1 MDINLFNKLVLT
13 KGQSV
18 DDEETRQLENLT
30 TIFPYCQTGHL
41 LFSKVLRDQGSQ
53 LCEMKIKTAAAYSID
68 RVKLKHFLVTQEA
81 INDQDIH
88 QQELEG
94 NGKVVDEGNN
104 DVDLD
109 LQLEETESEKTLTR
123 EHLDVPEINSEE
135 EVTTQPEDLEE
146 PTVDNIQNKSEE
158 SNKSVSI
165 DLGAEEDI
173 TEVNQGQD
181 SEDSIHS
188 KKVTVELKS
197 FEKGEDVVD
206 SRLGESAGDL
216 PNREADL
223 ILKYLETV
231 EGEKVRSAQKKE
243 SHKIIDAFI
252 KKEPVI
258 GRLDKDDSGK
268 TVDFSKNS
276 GVIRKEI
283 ISENMARIQA
293 RQGHYKKAIKI
304 YEQLQLKMPEK
315 KHYFAQLIE
324 EQKKNL

>member
-41 LFSKVLRDQGSQ
+41 LFSKALRDQGSQ

-88 QQELEG
+88 QLELEG
-94 NGKVVDEGNN
+94 AGKVVDEGNN

-109 LQLEETESEKTLTR
+109 LQIEETESEKTLTQ
-123 EHLDVPEINSEE
+123 EHVAPEIDLEKEVIIQAEDNEGPKVDITQDKSDGVDLDVEQD
-135 EVTTQPEDLEE
+135 TT
-146 PTVDNIQNKSEE
+146 
-158 SNKSVSI
+158 
-165 DLGAEEDI
+165 AA
-173 TEVNQGQD
+173 NQGQD
-181 SEDSIHS
+181 LEDSIYT
-188 KKVTVELKS
+188 KKVTVEMKS
-197 FEKGEDVVD
+197 FEQGEDVVD

-231 EGEKVRSAQKKE
+231 EGEKVRAAQKKE

-258 GRLDKDDSGK
+258 GRLDKDDPGK

-276 GVIRKEI
+276 GIIRKEVV
-283 ISENMARIQA
+283 SENMAKIQA